1 MVTTFDEGENP
12 TKLAKSGILFSA
24 LLGSAERTL
33 RNEDTKTMHI
43 NWAWS
48 QDLTCCI
55 FKI

>member
-12 TKLAKSGILFSA
+12 TKLAKSGISFSA